1 VDDLFAV
8 PGAPWQRV
16 SPRLV
21 TLHRA
26 VLLAQVGVALVVLAV
41 LAWMWPGGRVWLLGA
56 AAVLAL
62 LTLPAWVLVSRSARS
77 WAYAERA
84 EDLFVRHGVMWLR
97 LEVVP
102 YGRMQLVD
110 VTAGPLQRRSG
121 VATVTLRTAS
131 PATQASIP
139 GLPSAE
145 AARLRDRLTQRG
157 EAQAAGL

>member
-1 VDDLFAV
+1 L
-8 PGAPWQRV
+8 V
-16 SPRLV
+16 SLY
-21 TLHRA
+21 RA
-26 VLLAQVGVALVVLAV
+26 VLVAQVGGVVLLLAV
-41 LAWMWPGGRVWLLGA
+41 LAWMWPTGRLWLLGA
-56 AAVLAL
+56 AGTLVL

-121 VATVTLRTAS
+121 IATVTMRTAS

-145 AARLRDRLTQRG
+145 AARLRDRLTERG

>member
-1 VDDLFAV
+1 M
-8 PGAPWQRV
+8 

-26 VLLAQVGVALVVLAV
+26 VLVAQVGVGLVLLAV
-41 LAWMWPGGRVWLLGA
+41 LAWMLPGARGWLLGA
-56 AAVLAL
+56 ALGLAL

-121 VATVTLRTAS
+121 IATVTMRTAAPS
-131 PATQASIP
+131 TQAIIP

>member
-1 VDDLFAV
+1 MDDLFAV

-21 TLHRA
+21 SLHRA
-26 VLLAQVGVALVVLAV
+26 VLLAQVGVVLLLLGAV
-41 LAWMWPGGRVWLLGA
+41 AWMWPTGRPWLLGA
-56 AAVLAL
+56 AGVLVV
-62 LTLPAWVLVSRSARS
+62 LTGPAWVLVSRSARS
-77 WAYAERA
+77 WAYAERD

-110 VTAGPLQRRSG
+110 VTAGPLQRRNG
-121 VATVTLRTAS
+121 IATLTMRTAS
-131 PATQASIP
+131 PSTQASIP

-145 AARLRDRLTQRG
+145 AARLRDRLTERG

>member
-1 VDDLFAV
+1 M
-8 PGAPWQRV
+8 

-26 VLLAQVGVALVVLAV
+26 VLLAQVGVILVVLAV
-41 LAWMWPGGRVWLLGA
+41 FAWMLPGARGWLLGA
-56 AAVLAL
+56 ALGLAL

-97 LEVVP
+97 LEIVP

-121 VATVTLRTAS
+121 IATVTMRTAAPS
-131 PATQASIP
+131 TQAIIP

>member
-1 VDDLFAV
+1 MDDLFAV

-21 TLHRA
+21 SLYRA
-26 VLLAQVGVALVVLAV
+26 VLLAQVGVVLVLLGAV
-41 LAWMWPGGRVWLLGA
+41 AWMWPSGRPWLLGA

-62 LTLPAWVLVSRSARS
+62 LTAPAWVLVSRGARS
-77 WAYAERA
+77 WAYAERD

-110 VTAGPLQRRSG
+110 VTAGPLQRRNG
-121 VATVTLRTAS
+121 IATLTMRTAS
-131 PATQASIP
+131 PSTQASIP

-145 AARLRDRLTQRG
+145 AARLRDRLTERG